1 MILTINMIYLA
12 TWTMVATLWHNESHF
27 LQLSSCQSFMFFPV
41 NLTEGEAVKFLKLN
55 SHILYLLSEE
65 IIKGTDFMD
74 L

>member
-1 MILTINMIYLA
+1 MIYL
-12 TWTMVATLWHNESHF
+12 TTRTMIATLWHNELHF
-27 LQLSSCQSFMFFPV
+27 LQLSSCQGFMFFPV

-55 SHILYLLSEE
+55 SHIFYLLSEE